1 MRFELKTHGQIKVE
15 HIKQCFHAHA
25 VRSGEFREWNG
36 NYRFPFLNNNRII
49 TQKKPF
55 PNLSKNWDAPN
66 NKKTVRYSG
75 TDAVV
80 TCAKHKPHA

>member
-1 MRFELKTHGQIKVE
+1 MCFELKTHGQIKVE

-25 VRSGEFREWNG
+25 VRSGEFREWNS

-49 TQKKPF
+49 TQKTLPTFQRTGTQQTIKRR
-55 PNLSKNWDAPN
+55 LD
-66 NKKTVRYSG
+66 SG

-80 TCAKHKPHA
+80 TCAKHKQHA